1 MMSKWR
7 FVRKRTG
14 NIKGMRKKREEDR
27 RKGLISNFGEEDG
40 MA

>member
-1 MMSKWR
+1 
-7 FVRKRTG
+7 
-14 NIKGMRKKREEDR
+14 MRKKREEDR